1 MVVKP
6 PPIRALARAQF
17 ESRVILDGSQT
28 GECGVS
34 MSLWFESRVILDGS
48 QTELV

>member
-6 PPIRALARAQF
+6 ISIISVQIAQF

-28 GECGVS
+28 LNIS
-34 MSLWFESRVILDGS
+34 AKRFISFESRVILDGS
-48 QTELV
+48 QTA